1 MFFSFTRELDP
12 CISGKLI
19 AKKKVNLLM
28 GAALEQSFGS
38 ENEVTYK
45 TYSCSLEAV
54 TVILSEVLG
63 MGESSLA
70 YNVRSAFFVYGP

>member
-1 MFFSFTRELDP
+1 
-12 CISGKLI
+12 
-19 AKKKVNLLM
+19 M
-28 GAALEQSFGS
+28 GAALEQPFGS

-70 YNVRSAFFVYGP
+70 YNVRSAFFVYGPWTGRTKNFWQLP